1 MAYDAQE
8 LVISTTTG
16 DEAGAAYRFAIDG
29 YLYYQA
35 DLGARLAKLLE
46 EDPGFVMAHVLT
58 GYFSMMPL
66 NASQVGAARQALA
79 QAQQRAVH
87 ATHRE
92 RSHVAALAHWIDGDL
107 ERALSVWEEILAAHP
122 RDLLALRVHHNTAFW
137 YGLPNRMLDEITK
150 VMPYWSDQFPGY
162 TTVLACNAFAHE
174 ECGQYDAAERAGWSA
189 IEADPC
195 NLWATHALTH
205 VMEMQGRRDEGIAFL
220 NQLEPHWET
229 ANNFKHHLWWHR
241 AMFHLERREFDLVL
255 DLYDQRFRD
264 LSSPLLQAVPDLYN
278 DVLNATSM
286 LFRLQLHGI
295 TVGGRWEELADLA
308 EARIGDTLATL
319 TLPHWMMA
327 LAGAERWQAAE
338 RLLQGILD
346 ARLQR
351 GERQWILKEV
361 ALPVSRAVLLYGQK
375 EYAKSVDAML
385 PALSKLQR
393 LGGSHAQRD
402 VFEQLF
408 VDAAMKSGQ
417 EDVLRFHLDRARA
430 THPVEPEN
438 RIGYAAAARRVGYER
453 GVSTSGVTPR
463 PPFPL

>member
-1 MAYDAQE
+1 MAYDAQG

-16 DEAGAAYRFAIDG
+16 DEAGTAYRFAIDG
-29 YLYYQA
+29 YLYYKA
-35 DLGARLAKLLE
+35 DLGARLAKLLA
-46 EDPGFVMAHVLT
+46 EDPRFVMAHVLA
-58 GYFSMMPL
+58 GYFAMMPL
-66 NASQVGAARQALA
+66 NASQLGTARQALA
-79 QAQQRAVH
+79 QAEQYGVH

-107 ERALSVWEEILAAHP
+107 DRALAVWEEILAAHP

-137 YGLPNRMLDEITK
+137 YGLPNRMLHEITK
-150 VMPYWSDQFPGY
+150 VMPYWSDQLPGY

-174 ECGQYDAAERAGWSA
+174 ECGLYDTAEKAGWAA
-189 IEADPC
+189 IEADPG

-241 AMFHLERREFDLVL
+241 AMFHLERREFDQVL
-255 DLYDQRFRD
+255 YLYDQRFRD
-264 LSSPLLQAVPDLYN
+264 LSSPLLQAIPDLYN

-286 LFRLQLHGI
+286 LFRLQLHGV
-295 TVGGRWEELADLA
+295 TADDRWQELANLA

-346 ARLQR
+346 AESLQH
-351 GERQWILKEV
+351 GERQRILKEV
-361 ALPVSRAVLLYGQK
+361 ALPVSQAVLLYGRK
-375 EYAKSVDAML
+375 EFAASVDAML

-408 VDAAMKSGQ
+408 VDAAMKSGR
-417 EDVLRFHLDRARA
+417 DDALRLRLHHALA
-430 THPVEPEN
+430 THPVELAN
-438 RIGYAAAARRVGYER
+438 RIGYAAAARHVGMSSRRDDR
-453 GVSTSGVTPR
+453 GVG
-463 PPFPL
+463 FD